1 MSVLNVLSTTTIA
14 GEASGFL
21 IIKSGIYRVIPYQGS
36 TTVQFN
42 GGPAIQ
48 LDQNIKEGL
57 LLQGGKSG
65 RAGITGATDSATA
78 VYTFGDRGV
87 GLTGNTQPFS
97 VGDYIA
103 ITDTAG
109 AIPSAFESAAA
120 AGKVITAA
128 TGNTITT
135 DIDASAATGNYT
147 YTGSD
152 AQAYA
157 HRCVKITAGG
167 NGLIVEEVQIV
178 GG

>member
-1 MSVLNVLSTTTIA
+1 MSVLNVLSTNTI
-14 GEASGFL
+14 SGGSSGYL
-21 IIKSGIYRVIPYQGS
+21 IIKTGIYRVIPYQGS
-36 TTVQFN
+36 TTVQFDD
-42 GGPAIQ
+42 GPVIQ
-48 LDQNIKEGL
+48 LDQSIMQGL
-57 LLQGGKSG
+57 LLQGGKCG
-65 RAGITGATDSATA
+65 RAGITAATDSATC

-87 GLTGNTQPFS
+87 GLTGNTHPFS

-103 ITDTAG
+103 VTDAAG
-109 AIPSAFESAAA
+109 VIPSAFESAAS

-157 HRCVKITAGG
+157 HRCVKITAGA
-167 NGLIVEEVQIV
+167 NGIIVEEVQIMGV
-178 GG
+178 

>member
-21 IIKSGIYRVIPYQGS
+21 IIKTGIYRVIPYQGS

-42 GGPAIQ
+42 DGPAIQ

-87 GLTGNTQPFS
+87 GLTGNTHPFS
-97 VGDYIA
+97 VNDYIA
-103 ITDTAG
+103 IVD
-109 AIPSAFESAAA
+109 SASVLPAEFESAASS
-120 AGKVITAA
+120 GKIITAA
-128 TGNTITT
+128 TSNTITT
-135 DIDASAATGNYT
+135 DIDSSAATGNYT
-147 YTGSD
+147 YTGSGV
-152 AQAYA
+152 QAYA
-157 HRCVKITAGG
+157 HRCAKITAGG